1 MSKSSTLLNNLT
13 PINPECYED
22 LEHILR
28 TKRNQIIEF
37 YAYYVSIIRESLE
50 EKGVTADHVRHFV
63 ETEQATKSDLE
74 DCKVKTTSELI
85 DQLAHSSSVSFL
97 NYGIWQKLVDKFQLD
112 NGEKDFKYPEKLK
125 AFIEQHKIS
134 EFIEI
139 CPPLKSLETDSHEVI
154 LMFDVKRMTQAS
166 KLTNIKTH
174 IAERMGLIPSALL
187 ILDIDDIP
195 RA

>member
-13 PINPECYED
+13 PINSECYED

-50 EKGVTADHVRHFV
+50 QKGVTADHVRLFV

-74 DCKVKTTSELI
+74 DYKEKTTSELI

-112 NGEKDFKYPEKLK
+112 NGGKDFKYPEKLK

-139 CPPLKSLETDSHEVI
+139 YPPLKSLVTDSQNEVI
-154 LMFDVKRMTQAS
+154 LIFDVKRLAQAS
-166 KLTNIKTH
+166 KLTSIKAH
-174 IAERMGLIPSALL
+174 IAESLDLIPS

-195 RA
+195 KA